1 MSDSESKTA
10 ALSVGQRLCASRYVL
25 QTKLFENPEG
35 SAYWVGKDR
44 DAREDVILFFPPPFL
59 TRETEW
65 LDGFLEA
72 LQAPETAPWDPSF
85 ACLAVHPSAKPLPF
99 VVFRSEVGISLE
111 ERLAQCGPKSNWE
124 DLQSLIETIFRCL
137 MPMHHRGRVH
147 GRLSLDHIRFKP
159 DGSAFVFAPGLD
171 RLVFKFWREVS
182 GEAIPVRWDGNAS
195 EHTLQTGQ
203 CSFSDEVF
211 TFALLVYDSLRFVGV
226 QVQLPRSPNMEG
238 RSRLGN
244 LILPNQVLQV
254 LNDASGRDQGARLP
268 SLSRLAAK
276 MGFDIHLPEENPLTG
291 LGLTSTWT
299 RKELLVQWL
308 GLLRRPAVLVA
319 MTGLVMMFLVLFWWL
334 DEHQRRSL
342 PAASAGGAPK
352 QEVLISDASDTEE
365 ADTPRMLRGEGVL
378 QLTTAPSEALVI
390 IEHAENGEK
399 AEDFS
404 PVTWQGLIEGAY
416 RLRIQAVGYQST
428 NVLTYLIQGGER
440 TLHVDL
446 QPALVKLKLN
456 TEPSSGTFR
465 LQDHQGRWHTGSL
478 PAEVELPL
486 GDYLVHF
493 SLDGK
498 TRSERVRLEHYEV
511 GGHRHVCVFAS
522 SQLQLL
528 TSPEGAEVWL
538 DGVLQGRTP
547 LWIDGLGHGDVGIE
561 FRLDGFR
568 TIEETVNLAPDQV
581 QTIRHSLLPA
591 N

>member
-1 MSDSESKTA
+1 M
-10 ALSVGQRLCASRYVL
+10 GQRLCASRGYRPCFSRTPKQCL
-25 QTKLFENPEG
+25 LG
-35 SAYWVGKDR
+35 GDR
-44 DAREDVILFFPPPFL
+44 DAREDVILFFLPPFL

-147 GRLSLDHIRFKP
+147 GRLTLDHIRFKP

-203 CSFSDEVF
+203 CSFTDEVF

-226 QVQLPRSPNMEG
+226 QVQLPRSPNMKG
-238 RSRLGN
+238 VGLGN

-254 LNDASGRDQGARLP
+254 LNDASGAIKVRDYL
-268 SLSRLAAK
+268 LSRLAAK
-276 MGFDIHLPEENPLTG
+276 MGFDIHLPEENPLTD
-291 LGLTSTWT
+291 LGTSSWT

-342 PAASAGGAPK
+342 SAASAGGAPK
-352 QEVLISDASDTEE
+352 QEILISDASDTEE

-378 QLTTAPSEALVI
+378 QLTTAPSEALVM

-498 TRSERVRLEHYEV
+498 TRSERVRLDQYEV
-511 GGHRHVCVFAS
+511 GGYRHVCVFAS

-547 LWIDGLGHGDVGIE
+547 LWIDGLGHGEVGIE
-561 FRLDGFR
+561 FRLDGYR